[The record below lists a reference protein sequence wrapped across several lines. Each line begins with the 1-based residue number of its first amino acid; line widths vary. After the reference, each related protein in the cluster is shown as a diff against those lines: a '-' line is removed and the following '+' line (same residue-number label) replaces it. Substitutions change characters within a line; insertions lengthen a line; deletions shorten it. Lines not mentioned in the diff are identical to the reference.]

1 LLKSSNRVAHDLA
14 KAFKNCSDYNGSDEP
29 PTGFQLVLRKWK
41 DIVPGMEFRC
51 FVRDNHLIAICQRDY
66 TAFYNYLMAHQDE
79 LLTEIEEYFQKNIQ
93 CKFPL
98 KHYVFDIYR
107 KHQGSYL
114 LIDFNLFDSVTE
126 PLLYEWDELT
136 NKPVPGSNEH
146 RHAMFRLVASDAGIQ
161 PNKDAYSRLPIDVVD
176 LSTGNDIEKFV
187 DLFKKGTWGDQA
199 NSDDEDC

>member
-1 LLKSSNRVAHDLA
+1 
-14 KAFKNCSDYNGSDEP
+14 
-29 PTGFQLVLRKWK
+29 
-41 DIVPGMEFRC
+41 
-51 FVRDNHLIAICQRDY
+51 
-66 TAFYNYLMAHQDE
+66 MAHQDE

-187 DLFKKGTWGDQA
+187 DLFKKVGQRTSHFLSWSIYQSYHLIGSVTISCFIRVHGVIRQTQMMKTVD
-199 NSDDEDC
+199 NTVNLYPNKLFIVDSLVERIFLI